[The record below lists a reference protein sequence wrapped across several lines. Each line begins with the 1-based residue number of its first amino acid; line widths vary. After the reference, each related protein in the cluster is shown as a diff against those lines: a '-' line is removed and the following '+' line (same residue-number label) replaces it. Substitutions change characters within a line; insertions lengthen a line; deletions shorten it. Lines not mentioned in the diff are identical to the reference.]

1 MLTTSSAERDL
12 VDSLRAGARGYL
24 LKDMDPEQLIQSLR
38 EIMDGETVVA
48 PPMTGVLARV
58 VQGDELATGRRD
70 RFSALTPREMEILC
84 QLAEGRSNKAI
95 ARELGITDGT
105 VKLHVRSILRKLEV
119 QSRVEAAVM
128 AVEERICQP

>member
-1 MLTTSSAERDL
+1 MPGLESSHLSGDG
-12 VDSLRAGARGYL
+12 D
-24 LKDMDPEQLIQSLR
+24 QLI
-38 EIMDGETVVA
+38 ITVFGRNK
-48 PPMTGVLARV
+48 PGVLARV
-58 VQGDELATGRRD
+58 VQGDEIAPDRRD

-84 QLAEGRSNKAI
+84 HLAEGRSNKVI

-128 AVEERICQP
+128 AVEERICQR